1 LNISDKASFWKVKY
15 QFTLDF
21 GPQMNFSKNKKGWS
35 VVGRFSNNCI
45 ANYVSKNSSNNALSK
60 LLPNYSE
67 KQANK
72 RSENEKQ
79 KSYRQKKKTKV
90 SLFYLK

>member
-1 LNISDKASFWKVKY
+1 
-15 QFTLDF
+15 
-21 GPQMNFSKNKKGWS
+21 MNFSKNKKGWS

-60 LLPNYSE
+60 LLPNNSE

-90 SLFYLK
+90 ILFYLK